1 MCTTG
6 LVFTSSCSEMLTN
19 KLGSAPEL
27 QLRTG
32 EQTEKVFLLQNATRF
47 CYKGVM
53 DLLQMEL
60 LQTATIYKERLKH
73 GIFLI

>member
-1 MCTTG
+1 MP
-6 LVFTSSCSEMLTN
+6 
-19 KLGSAPEL
+19 PEL

-32 EQTEKVFLLQNATRF
+32 EQTEKVFLLENATRF
-47 CYKGVM
+47 CYKVVM
-53 DLLQMEL
+53 DLLQMES